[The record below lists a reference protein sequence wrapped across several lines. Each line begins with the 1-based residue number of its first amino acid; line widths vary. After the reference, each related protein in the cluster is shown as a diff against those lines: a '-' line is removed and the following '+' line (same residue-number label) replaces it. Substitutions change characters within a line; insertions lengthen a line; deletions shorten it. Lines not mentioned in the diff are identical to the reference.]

1 MTSHISL
8 HMGGLYFS
16 EAVIRIE
23 CGRNR
28 RWQGKT
34 WEMVSSQELRLGET
48 LGVRWNGETEV
59 ARLSLLNT
67 WVVRRRL
74 WERQG
79 AAQPGKRRHK
89 SIEWAISMLGLSKM
103 RGGAGIGLFCGSNTM
118 GTGSGICRR
127 IGKSQTLNQLSSK
140 KFEKWRIILCV
151 GSSSCDG
158 GIQLVKILCK
168 SRVTAPVCLMR
179 LGPDVLLVT

>member
-48 LGVRWNGETEV
+48 LGVKWNGETEV
-59 ARLSLLNT
+59 ARLSLLNA

-74 WERQG
+74 
-79 AAQPGKRRHK
+79 
-89 SIEWAISMLGLSKM
+89 
-103 RGGAGIGLFCGSNTM
+103 
-118 GTGSGICRR
+118 
-127 IGKSQTLNQLSSK
+127 
-140 KFEKWRIILCV
+140 
-151 GSSSCDG
+151 
-158 GIQLVKILCK
+158 
-168 SRVTAPVCLMR
+168 
-179 LGPDVLLVT
+179 